1 MINVPMKT
9 SEPLNRNTI
18 SSLGQNKVKDAYTRQ
33 SIANI
38 NNSVTNNNR
47 NTGSNTVNNATNNRN
62 TGSNTVNN
70 ATNNRNTGSNTVN
83 NATNNRSTGFNT
95 VNNVTSNNRTNTGT
109 TNNVRTNNTMSSS
122 GYGATNTNT
131 RTNTNSHAQSTV
143 QQAPPAIADK
153 PIPPLRKPTRKGQKV
168 ALEGVGRQSKLKVCL
183 GWNVN
188 NSQCDVDVSA
198 FLLGGSG
205 KVIGDEWFVFYGQTK
220 SPDGSVCFYE
230 DNGPDREYITIDFN
244 KLNPNVAK
252 IVFVLTINEAFEKRL
267 NFSMLKDAY
276 IRILDGSTLA
286 EHISFKMTD
295 YYTNVSSMMIGE
307 IYLHNNTWKFNAVG
321 NGVAKDL
328 EGLCDLYGVQTI

>member
-9 SEPLNRNTI
+9 SEPLNKNTI
-18 SSLGQNKVKDAYTRQ
+18 SSINQKKVETAHTRQ
-33 SIANI
+33 SIINI
-38 NNSVTNNNR
+38 NNSGGSSNRSTSVNTTNNTNNNR
-47 NTGSNTVNNATNNRN
+47 ANNSTINNVGINTTISSMNYGMVNSNTRQNN
-62 TGSNTVNN
+62 
-70 ATNNRNTGSNTVN
+70 
-83 NATNNRSTGFNT
+83 
-95 VNNVTSNNRTNTGT
+95 
-109 TNNVRTNNTMSSS
+109 SS
-122 GYGATNTNT
+122 
-131 RTNTNSHAQSTV
+131 RAQQTV
-143 QQAPPAIADK
+143 QHAPTIVNK
-153 PIPPLRKPTRKGQKV
+153 TIPPLCKPTRKGQKV
-168 ALEGVGRQSKLKVCL
+168 ALEGVGRQSRIKVCL

-220 SPDGSVCFYE
+220 SPDSSVCFYE
-230 DNGPDREYITIDFN
+230 DNGADREYITIDFGR
-244 KLNPNVAK
+244 LNPNVTK

-276 IRILDGSTLA
+276 IRILDGATLA

-307 IYLHNNTWKFNAVG
+307 IYLHNNIWKFNAVG

-328 EGLCDLYGVQTI
+328 AGLCDLYGVQTI

>member
-9 SEPLNRNTI
+9 SEPLNKNTI
-18 SSLGQNKVKDAYTRQ
+18 SSLNQKKVETAHTRQ
-33 SIANI
+33 SIGNI
-38 NNSVTNNNR
+38 
-47 NTGSNTVNNATNNRN
+47 
-62 TGSNTVNN
+62 
-70 ATNNRNTGSNTVN
+70 
-83 NATNNRSTGFNT
+83 NNRSTSLNT
-95 VNNVTSNNRTNTGT
+95 TNNTNNNPTSNGT
-109 TNNVRTNNTMSSS
+109 ISNVRTNTTTSST
-122 GYGATNTNT
+122 GYGRMNSNI
-131 RTNTNSHAQSTV
+131 RTNTSSCAQQTAQHA
-143 QQAPPAIADK
+143 PAIISK

-220 SPDGSVCFYE
+220 SPDNSVCFYE
-230 DNGPDREYITIDFN
+230 DNGADREYITIDFSR
-244 KLNPNVAK
+244 LNQNVTK

-276 IRILDGSTLA
+276 IRILDGATLS
-286 EHISFKMTD
+286 EYISFKMTD

-307 IYLHNNTWKFNAVG
+307 IYLHNNNWKFNAIG

-328 EGLCDLYGVQTI
+328 AGLCDLYGVQTI